1 MLSLKNIIKEY
12 PAGDGVVE
20 ALAGVSLDFRK
31 SEFVS
36 ILGPSGCGKT
46 TLLNIIG
53 GLDRYTRGD
62 LVIRGK
68 STKEYKDRDWDNY
81 RNHSVGFVFQ
91 SYNLIPHQSA
101 LSNVELALT
110 LSGVSKAERRKRAVK
125 ALERVGLADQLSKKP
140 AQMSGGQAQR
150 VAIARAL
157 VNDPE
162 IILADE
168 PTGALDSETSVQ
180 VMEILKEISADR
192 LIVMVTHNPE
202 LAEKYST
209 RIIRL
214 MDGKVTDDS
223 APFREEEEETKE
235 TYAAHRKPSMSF
247 FTALGLS
254 LNNLMTKKARTFL
267 TSFAGSIGIIGIAL
281 IMAISQ
287 GVDAYINRVQEDTL
301 SSYPIQIQAESVD
314 MSAMISTMMGLRE
327 NQENPSH
334 EKDAVYSSPVMYEL
348 MNSLNSMETT
358 KNNLKDFKTYL
369 ESKKEVTDLYTSA
382 IEYSYDLDFNIY
394 TKDPQGKI
402 VRSDVLQMMME
413 LYGGSMDMMGSS
425 GMMSGVASESLA
437 AFEVWEQMLPGRED
451 KNGKAELVNPLLKE
465 QYELVS
471 GNWPQSENELVLIV
485 NKNNEVSDFVLYALG
500 LKSLEEMKA
509 DLETVA
515 KGEQLDVKENRWTYD
530 YLKSKKF
537 KLALSA
543 DLFSYNPSSQTYTD
557 LSATEAGLNLI
568 YNGENTITLKISG
581 IVAPNEDAT
590 SSMLTGSIGY
600 TAALTDKIM
609 AMTADRKIIS
619 DQMADKTV
627 DVITGLPFKD
637 SVTELEDAEKM
648 QKAREYVAALNEAEK
663 AALYV
668 ELLSI
673 IPQDLLDQ
681 QIAATFA
688 NNTREALEAMIV
700 DAYVAQTGTEDRS
713 AVEEAIRSMS
723 EEDFA
728 SAVTQMVTQMASSS
742 YAQTIQ
748 AQLGALPQNQLAA
761 MLDAHPFADS
771 QLLYV
776 YEQKVPSPV
785 SDSTYEENLELLGY
799 VDPESPSS
807 VRIYSS
813 TFDHKDQIAELIR
826 EYNQSAAEEDV
837 ISYTDYVALM
847 MSGISTIINAISYVL
862 MAFVS
867 VSLVVSSIMIGII
880 TYISVLERTKEIG
893 ILRAIGAS
901 KRDIS
906 GVFNAETF
914 LVGLCAGV
922 IGIGTTLLL
931 LIPINAVIHAV
942 TDIEILNAFLPWEAA
957 VILVALSMVLTII
970 AGFFPSKIAAKKDPV
985 LALHA
990 E

>member
-1 MLSLKNIIKEY
+1 MLSLKNIVKQY

-20 ALAGVSLDFRK
+20 ALSGVSLDFRK

-53 GLDRYTRGD
+53 GLDRYTSGD
-62 LVIRGK
+62 LVIRKK

-110 LSGVSKAERRKRAVK
+110 LSGVSKAERRKRAKK

-180 VMEILKEISADR
+180 IMEILKEISHDR
-192 LIVMVTHNPE
+192 LIIMVTHNPE
-202 LAEKYST
+202 LAEAYST

-214 MDGKVTDDS
+214 MDGKVTHDS
-223 APFREEEEETKE
+223 APYQEGEEEKE
-235 TYAAHRKPSMSF
+235 TYVSHRKPSMSF

-287 GVDAYINRVQEDTL
+287 GVNAYIRRVQEDTL
-301 SSYPIQIQAESVD
+301 SSYPIQIEAESVD

-327 NQENPSH
+327 EQENPTH
-334 EKDAVYSSPVMYEL
+334 EKDAVYSSPIMYEL

-369 ESKKEVTDLYTSA
+369 ESKKELTDRYTSA
-382 IEYSYDLDFNIY
+382 VEYTYDLDFHIY
-394 TKDPQGKI
+394 TKDPAGKI
-402 VRSDVLQMMME
+402 VKSDVLQMMTE
-413 LYGGSMDMMGSS
+413 LYGGSFGMMSSS
-425 GMMSGVASESLA
+425 GMMSGAASESLA
-437 AFEVWEQMLPGRED
+437 AFEVWEQMLPGRADEE
-451 KNGKAELVNPLLKE
+451 GKVQVVNPLLKE
-465 QYELVS
+465 QYDLVS
-471 GNWPQSENELVLIV
+471 GHWPESENELVLIV
-485 NKNNEVSDFVLYALG
+485 NQNNEVSDFVLYALG

-515 KGEQLDVKENRWTYD
+515 KGERLDVKENRWTYEF
-530 YLKSKKF
+530 LQNKEF
-537 KLALSA
+537 KLVLSA
-543 DLFSYNPSSQTYTD
+543 DRFSFNPSSQTYTD
-557 LSATEAGLNLI
+557 LSATEAGLNLL

-581 IVAPNEDAT
+581 IVAPNADAT
-590 SSMLTGSIGY
+590 ATMLTGSIGY

-609 AMTADRKIIS
+609 AMTAQSKILK
-619 DQMADKTV
+619 DQMANTTV

-637 SVTELEDAEKM
+637 TVTELSDEEKIE
-648 QKAREYVAALNEAEK
+648 KAKEYIAALKEADK

-668 ELLSI
+668 ELMSI
-673 IPQDLLDQ
+673 LPQEMLDQ
-681 QIAATFA
+681 QLASTFA
-688 NNTREALEAMIV
+688 DHTREELEQSIV
-700 DAYVAQTGTEDRS
+700 EAYVAQTGAEDRQ
-713 AVEEAIRSMS
+713 AVEEAVRSMS
-723 EEDFA
+723 EEDFR
-728 SAVTQMVTQMASSS
+728 SAVTQMVTQMVSQS
-742 YAQTIQ
+742 YAQTVAQ
-748 AQLGALPQNQLAA
+748 QLGALPQNQLAA
-761 MLDAHPFADS
+761 MLDAQPLADG

-776 YEQKVPSPV
+776 YEEKVPSAV
-785 SDSTYEENLELLGY
+785 SDSTYEENLKHLGF
-799 VDPESPSS
+799 VDPDSPSG
-807 VRIYSS
+807 VNIYSA
-813 TFDHKDQIAELIR
+813 TFDHKEKIADLIR
-826 EYNQSAAEEDV
+826 EYNQGVSEEDV
-837 ISYTDYVALM
+837 INYTDYVALM

-922 IGIGTTLLL
+922 IGIGFTLLL

-942 TDIEILNAFLPWEAA
+942 TDIAILNAFLPWEVAL
-957 VILVALSMVLTII
+957 ILVALSMALTII
-970 AGFFPSKIAAKKDPV
+970 AGFFPAKIAAKKDPV
-985 LALHA
+985 VALRS